1 MISTT
6 AVADPQGDGGDRDR
20 LGLALEFHVKHG
32 VLGELGEGA
41 GQRGRVRQDGARSA
55 FAQRRAARLG
65 GVAQRG
71 VRAPE
76 RRADGAGED
85 PAGGRRGAD
94 QVGTLRDTVGS
105 IPELVLVAAVE
116 EDLRA
121 GRRDTARAAEQGAGV
136 LGWAQPTGRHQRRR
150 VVADQHLTGVSGTFQ
165 LEDLA

>member
-76 RRADGAGED
+76 
-85 PAGGRRGAD
+85 RGAD